1 MAELSPSKTALQR
14 TGDALVVVGHLSNH
28 LVLRPVQFVGNNL
41 VIKPVTAVAHAL
53 GGKDEEK
60 KVTLPP
66 FLAENGDTTREGSP
80 TSMDSWELM
89 PGDVEDPRFDRHGFR
104 RDARRLKHEE
114 AFERVY
120 RPRLQQQE
128 QRWGRKVE
136 KREELSELAHSEL
149 KHLARLGIPAARR
162 KHIWPLLC
170 RAAELKAS
178 SPDGHFETMLAQP
191 AATTPQDPGF
201 ASERQIDL
209 DLARTFPGHRLLS
222 KPDGAA
228 QLRRVLVA
236 YARRDPQVGYVQGM
250 GFVAALLLVFLEDTE
265 ETFWC
270 LASVIEWL
278 LPADYYNATLLGLR
292 VEQSVFS
299 ELVALKLPRL
309 SQHLEQHGC
318 VVELFATRWFVALYA
333 NALPIETTL
342 RVWDAFLLEGC
353 KVLHRVGL
361 ALLRIAEPRLLAC
374 HDQQELLCALQE
386 EHAQCLD
393 VERLLSVAFDKFS
406 FLRSFPRSRIDALR
420 RKHRAR
426 LRAAEREDAEDAGM
440 AAPASPMASPS
451 PPAPASPAGAGKGGG
466 EGSSGG
472 GDGSSISGG
481 GGSGSGA
488 TTAATIGAGIRRRPR
503 QIELYGDDHA
513 KSSSDEEDGDDVVGA
528 GDGGFDVV
536 SAVDDVKESSG
547 STTFWL

>member
-1 MAELSPSKTALQR
+1 MPRVGDRVAAPRRLLQR
-14 TGDALVVVGHLSNH
+14 DAPRATCGAERLLGAGGAQAAAAVAASRAARLRRRALRHALVRRIVRQRAPHRDDASG
-28 LVLRPVQFVGNNL
+28 
-41 VIKPVTAVAHAL
+41 L
-53 GGKDEEK
+53 G
-60 KVTLPP
+60 
-66 FLAENGDTTREGSP
+66 R
-80 TSMDSWELM
+80 
-89 PGDVEDPRFDRHGFR
+89 
-104 RDARRLKHEE
+104 
-114 AFERVY
+114 
-120 RPRLQQQE
+120 
-128 QRWGRKVE
+128 
-136 KREELSELAHSEL
+136 
-149 KHLARLGIPAARR
+149 
-162 KHIWPLLC
+162 
-170 RAAELKAS
+170 
-178 SPDGHFETMLAQP
+178 
-191 AATTPQDPGF
+191 
-201 ASERQIDL
+201 
-209 DLARTFPGHRLLS
+209 
-222 KPDGAA
+222 
-228 QLRRVLVA
+228 
-236 YARRDPQVGYVQGM
+236 
-250 GFVAALLLVFLEDTE
+250 
-265 ETFWC
+265 
-270 LASVIEWL
+270 
-278 LPADYYNATLLGLR
+278 
-292 VEQSVFS
+292 
-299 ELVALKLPRL
+299 
-309 SQHLEQHGC
+309 
-318 VVELFATRWFVALYA
+318 
-333 NALPIETTL
+333 
-342 RVWDAFLLEGC
+342 FLLEGC